1 MTKLREPLTVEH
13 ILSQVI
19 SKLDENEIKNITS
32 KSISHFRKC
41 SDPDDKDHNLHFN
54 DAVMF
59 DILMQRKSLG
69 TPFMDNFSLLLEDEF
84 NKINVYE
91 NVASTLMKIGGRVG
105 NLMDIAENAMSPDS
119 QMGKEISK
127 QEKDLIYKAIN
138 EVEEKIAKLKL
149 SIR

>member
-1 MTKLREPLTVEH
+1 MTKIRKPLSIEH
-13 ILSQVI
+13 ILAGVI
-19 SKLDENEIKNITS
+19 KDLNEDNVKELTG
-32 KSISHFRKC
+32 KSLSHFRKC

-54 DAVMF
+54 DAVML

-69 TPFMDNFSLLLEDEF
+69 TPFVDNFSLLLEYEF

-127 QEKDLIYKAIN
+127 QEKDHIYKAIN
-138 EVEEKIAKLKL
+138 EVEQKISKLKL
-149 SIR
+149 SIK